1 MSTRRHISVPSGVI
15 TSWAMNVHFV
25 DRKAVLM
32 QFVLI
37 VYQGSTP
44 LPNTPAWATL
54 SLEEQQAIYADY
66 AAINQTE
73 GLTPGLPLGLAHEA
87 RTVTV
92 RGGATHVVDGPYLGD
107 IDRAAGGYSVYEAES
122 IEDAIALAARIPAAR
137 LGGRV
142 EIRPVSTYW

>member
-1 MSTRRHISVPSGVI
+1 
-15 TSWAMNVHFV
+15 
-25 DRKAVLM
+25 M

-44 LPNTPAWATL
+44 LPNTPAWDAL
-54 SLEEQQAIYADY
+54 PPDVQQGIYVDY
-66 AAINQTE
+66 AALNQTD

-92 RGGATHVVDGPYLGD
+92 RDGNTHVAEGPYLREV
-107 IDRAAGGYSVYEAES
+107 DRAAGGYSVLEADS
-122 IEDAIALAARIPAAR
+122 IDDAIAVAARIPAAR
-137 LGGRV
+137 LGGGI